1 MYDFD
6 NLNVMIGNENANPM
20 ERQLVNANEESSVHG
35 DAESNMYSR
44 SEFRDF
50 TYENIFPRQNETR
63 ESMEIFANE
72 FILKLSQEM
81 DSMMAMIQSQINR
94 AISSAIS
101 DRVILK
107 IRNIVSSISS
117 SGNRDTEASS
127 SSNSQKNRENNS
139 GFNTKTTQKDSRSTC
154 DLRDTRNRSR
164 YIYIKVNG

>member
-1 MYDFD
+1 
-6 NLNVMIGNENANPM
+6 
-20 ERQLVNANEESSVHG
+20 
-35 DAESNMYSR
+35 MYSR

-127 SSNSQKNRENNS
+127 SSNSQKNREINS
-139 GFNTKTTQKDSRSTC
+139 GFNTKITQKDSRSTC
-154 DLRDTRNRSR
+154 DLRDTRNRSP